1 MSRTASKLSNNMAPI
16 PPFGKSFSL
25 EMVLADVPVET
36 RLWKPD
42 TAPQATVT
50 NRIGNRSPELS
61 VWKPV
66 FPAGK
71 MHFFLDQTKNKGKCG
86 NNDQGE

>member
-1 MSRTASKLSNNMAPI
+1 MARTASKLSNNMAPI
-16 PPFGKSFSL
+16 PTFGISFSL
-25 EMVLADVPVET
+25 EMVLEDVPEET

-42 TAPQATVT
+42 IAPQATVT
-50 NRIGNRSPELS
+50 NRIGNRSPDFSL
-61 VWKPV
+61 WKPV

-71 MHFFLDQTKNKGKCG
+71 MHFFLDQTKNNGKCG